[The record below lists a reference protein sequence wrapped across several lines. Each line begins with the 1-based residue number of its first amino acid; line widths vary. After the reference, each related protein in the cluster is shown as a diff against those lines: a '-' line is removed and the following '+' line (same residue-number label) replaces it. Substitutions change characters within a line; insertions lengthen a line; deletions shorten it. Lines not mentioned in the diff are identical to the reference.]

1 MKCMKAK
8 VEIVIVIFFGLLVTF
23 WFQLTTFL
31 GALCEFQVLS
41 NEPSPLV
48 VFGIALCFSIIG
60 SGIAIYLLNTSKYT
74 KVGNWVSTNVFTLL
88 LLYTLSNIFCCA
100 VKSTVIWSYERIK
113 ELLSLEW
120 TIIGI
125 SITIFLVWNVIAI
138 EYLDNKKPQKPTTS
152 SPLSVMRYI
161 QSKSDFT
168 FETKSLL
175 NNINLLLVN
184 ILSLLFATAI
194 VYIGTAEASVLNQNM
209 VLLTFFLCTNTV
221 LGLFLDIFKYY
232 FGRRRKLL
240 ADAKVTNADIILQN
254 QIKEKTAKVLD
265 SIDVI
270 NNLPNTSAEEKEKMT
285 LKILISFLE
294 GFPKASHNLQDEN
307 DDSIS

>member
-1 MKCMKAK
+1 MKTKIK
-8 VEIVIVIFFGLLVTF
+8 IVIMTFFGLLAAF
-23 WFQLTTFL
+23 WLQLTTL
-31 GALCEFQVLS
+31 LDALWEFRVLS
-41 NEPSPLV
+41 DEASPLFT
-48 VFGIALCFSIIG
+48 FGIALCFSIIG
-60 SGIAIYLLNTSKYT
+60 VVIAIYLLNTSKYT
-74 KVGNWVSTNVFTLL
+74 KIGNWLSANIFTLL

-138 EYLDNKKPQKPTTS
+138 EYLDNKKPQKPTNS
-152 SPLSVMRYI
+152 SPINVMRYI
-161 QSKSDFT
+161 QSKSDF
-168 FETKSLL
+168 KIKYLL

-184 ILSLLFATAI
+184 VLALLFATAI

-209 VLLTFFLCTNTV
+209 VLLAFFLCTNTI

-232 FGRRRKLL
+232 FEKRKRLL
-240 ADAKVTNADIILQN
+240 ADAKVTNADIMLQN
-254 QIKEKTAKVLD
+254 QINEEAEKVLH

-270 NNLPNTSAEEKEKMT
+270 DNLSDTSAEEKEKMI
-285 LKILISFLE
+285 LKILTSFLG
-294 GFPKASHNLQDEN
+294 GFPKASHNLQDKN
-307 DDSIS
+307 NDSIS